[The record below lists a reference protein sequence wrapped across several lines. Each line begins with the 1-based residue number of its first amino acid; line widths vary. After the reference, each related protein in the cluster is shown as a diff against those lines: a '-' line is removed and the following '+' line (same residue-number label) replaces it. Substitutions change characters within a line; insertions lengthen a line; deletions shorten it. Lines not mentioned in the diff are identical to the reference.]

1 MFFENEDVS
10 LKAIGAYKF
19 IFEKNK
25 EKVVPKDY
33 YRLSLR
39 TKLQGKTIISA
50 GNEVFLPGKSDI
62 LFIPPGMSYER
73 KSENE
78 ELIAFHFYADNLYD
92 KNIEIVKNVS
102 PKIED
107 LFKRAYKTDLY
118 QHEKGTLKLN
128 SILYSIFFELNEL
141 PYRPEIKAAIAII
154 KKNYC
159 SSNFFIGDISKEL
172 HVSESHL
179 RKIFKTETGMSLKK
193 YCDTMRFER
202 ATSLLKSDYISVED
216 VAELVGFTNT
226 KNFSTAFK
234 KKYNMSP
241 SQYQKEYI

>member
-1 MFFENEDVS
+1 MFFENEDVG
-10 LKAIGAYKF
+10 LKVIGVYKF

-25 EKVVPKDY
+25 EKVVPEDCC
-33 YRLSLR
+33 RLSLR
-39 TKLQGKTIISA
+39 TKFQGKTTILA
-50 GNEVFLPGKSDI
+50 GNKVFLPGESDI
-62 LFIPPGMSYER
+62 LFIPPGISYER
-73 KSENE
+73 ESENE
-78 ELIAFHFYADNLYD
+78 ELIAFHFYADNLCD
-92 KNIEIVKNVS
+92 EKIEIVKNVS

-107 LFKRAYKTDLY
+107 LFKRGYKTDLY

-128 SILYSIFFELNEL
+128 SILYSIFFELNEP
-141 PYRPEIKAAIAII
+141 PYSPEIKAAITII

-159 SSNFFIGDISKEL
+159 SSNFFIGDILKEL
-172 HVSESHL
+172 HISESHL
-179 RKIFKTETGMSLKK
+179 RKIFKEETGMSLKK
-193 YCDTMRFER
+193 FCDAMRFER
-202 ATSLLKSDYISVED
+202 AASLLKSDCISVED